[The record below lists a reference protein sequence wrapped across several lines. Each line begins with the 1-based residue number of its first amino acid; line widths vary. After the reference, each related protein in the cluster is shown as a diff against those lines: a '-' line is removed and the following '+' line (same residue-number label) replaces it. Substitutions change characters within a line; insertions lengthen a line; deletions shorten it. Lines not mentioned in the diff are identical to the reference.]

1 MKKRIL
7 HLLALALLLPAFVSF
22 PASAQL
28 RKIDIGVSNPS
39 DLERKD
45 VVLAVDWQAI
55 VSRYPAIDAKG
66 FKVLDAQQREI
77 PFQLEYKGYR
87 QPQQLLIQV
96 SIAAQGTQRYTLV
109 PGKPAAFVMKTFGRY
124 VPERKDDFAWEND
137 KVAFRMYGKALEGT
151 SENAFGIDVWTKRT
165 DRMVINNWYKTGD
178 YHADHGEGLD
188 YYSVGYTLGAGD
200 IAPLN
205 KDTVVY
211 PKNYRDWKILDQG
224 PLRFTFQLSYES
236 WVVGGRPVTV
246 TKVISLDAG
255 AQLNRVEA
263 SYTFAGTEL
272 PVAIGIVRRADPG
285 VFRID
290 EQRGLMAYWEPEHG
304 KDGIVGTGVV
314 MTQSPLNVNVTAK
327 QLLGSLKT
335 ESKVPVVYYT
345 GAAWNKAGL
354 ISNAQQWFDYLDEFK
369 QGIAHPLKVTLQ

>member
-1 MKKRIL
+1 MEKKL
-7 HLLALALLLPAFVSF
+7 LYLLALALLLPAFVSV
-22 PASAQL
+22 PASAQV
-28 RKIDIGVSNPS
+28 RKIDISVSNPS

-55 VSRYPAIDAKG
+55 VSKFPAIAPKG
-66 FKVLDAQQREI
+66 FKVLDEQQREI
-77 PFQLEYKGYR
+77 PFQLEYKGHQ
-87 QPQQLLIQV
+87 QPQHLLIQA

-137 KVAFRMYGKALEGT
+137 RIAFRMYGKALEGT
-151 SENAFGIDVWTKRT
+151 NENAFGIDVWTKRT
-165 DRMVINNWYKTGD
+165 ERMVINNWYKTGD

-205 KDTVVY
+205 GDTVVY

-246 TKVISLDAG
+246 SKVISLDAG

-263 SYTFAGTEL
+263 SYTFAGSEL
-272 PVAIGIVRRADPG
+272 PVAIGMVRRADPG

-290 EQRGLMAYWEPEHG
+290 EQQGLMAYWEPEHG

-314 MTQSPLNVNVTAK
+314 MAEPPLNVKVTAT

-354 ISNAQQWFDYLDEFK
+354 IKDAEQWFNYLNRFQ
-369 QGIAHPLKVTLQ
+369 QGLAHPLKVTLQ